1 MVLFTAAYTPVDES
15 FAGSLT
21 ESLRTKF
28 MPMSV
33 PSVGDGVGTCDGAGV
48 GFPVGENVGLV
59 VGSAVGL
66 VVGTR
71 VDGKG
76 VGLTVG

>member
-28 MPMSV
+28 MPTSV